1 MHEHFEFPGDS
12 GGGIMLDKH
21 QLIGIVSF
29 GSEFCGN
36 GMPAVYTRLENVE
49 IREWI
54 NQNTEL

>member
-1 MHEHFEFPGDS
+1 
-12 GGGIMLDKH
+12 MLDKH